1 MRKICT
7 ICFLFSIVYH
17 NGFSQGYFP
26 LQAGN
31 QWDFGDIFFPTIGYQ
46 YLFSIKVLGDTL
58 MSNSKTYAIVLD
70 PYHNSGDYISY
81 KRQEGNILY
90 DYTPTSDVIEHD
102 FTYKNGD
109 TTARYP
115 TGNDTIITV
124 VSVGFGEQFGRNL
137 KFWNYEKKAI
147 HNIGY
152 EHRWWTITDSLG
164 YTFFGVMGNYSYCM
178 GIKIDGQIYGTITQV
193 SVEKEQLPNQYQ
205 LFQNYPNPFNPTT
218 TFSFALPTE
227 SFVSLK
233 VFDIMGREVAII
245 VSEELSAGTYSRQ
258 WNAANLSSGIYFYR
272 LHTGAFIE
280 TKKLILLK

>member
-7 ICFLFSIVYH
+7 IIFIFSIAYH

-31 QWDFGDIFFPTIGYQ
+31 QWDFGDIITPGYQ

-58 MSNSKTYAIVLD
+58 MSNSKTYAIVFD
-70 PYHNSGDYISY
+70 PYHNSGDHISY
-81 KRQEGNILY
+81 KRQEGSILY
-90 DYTPTSDVIEHD
+90 DYTPTGDIIEHD

-124 VSVGFGEQFGRNL
+124 VFVGFGEQFGRNL
-137 KFWNYEKKAI
+137 KFWNYEKKTI

-193 SVEKEQLPNQYQ
+193 SVEKEQLPNQYH
-205 LFQNYPNPFNPTT
+205 LFQNYPNPFNPATKIEFET
-218 TFSFALPTE
+218 PITSFIT
-227 SFVSLK
+227 LK
-233 VFDIMGREVAII
+233 IFDFLGRELTTL
-245 VSEELSAGTYSRQ
+245 VSEELEAGHHSRI
-258 WNAANLSSGIYFYR
+258 WNASNYSSGVYFYS
-272 LHTGAFIE
+272 LQSGKYSQ
-280 TKKLILLK
+280 TKKLILQK